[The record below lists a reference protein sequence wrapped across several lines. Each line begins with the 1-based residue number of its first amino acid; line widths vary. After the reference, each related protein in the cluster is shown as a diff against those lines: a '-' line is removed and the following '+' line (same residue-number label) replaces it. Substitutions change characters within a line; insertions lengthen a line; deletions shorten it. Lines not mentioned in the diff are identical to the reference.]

1 MSPTII
7 ICTLPECQTP
17 AGCQRPMCMPV
28 CSGVYGSKTI
38 SDPLTAAAPEMLD
51 ALIEA
56 AQELEA
62 LRWEGRGAPIVQ
74 TLLAVIAKAGGGTE
88 ELVDPT
94 AHASTSPGPV
104 NCSTRLRHQKAAYP
118 RTCVRCGLGP
128 CPFFN
133 NDGTAKP

>member
-1 MSPTII
+1 MSSTII

-17 AGCQRPMCMPV
+17 AGCQRPMCIPV
-28 CSGVYGSKTI
+28 CSGVYGPKDT
-38 SDPLTAAAPEMLD
+38 SDPLAAAAPEMLD

-74 TLLAVIAKAGGGTE
+74 MLLAVIAKAEGGAAERRDETK
-88 ELVDPT
+88 
-94 AHASTSPGPV
+94 HASTSPGPV
-104 NCSTRLRHQKAAYP
+104 NCSTRLRLQNQKYP
-118 RTCVRCGLGP
+118 RTCVRCGLGQ

-133 NDGTAKP
+133 NDGSAKP